1 MKKSIKILLNSLGNL
16 LHKVLNLP
24 ILVFISDSF
33 LTAKLNNKSSIKVD
47 GETIYF
53 ATPNF
58 LNRYRH
64 KTFFTKEPETLKWID
79 NFEKKDIFYDIG
91 ANVGLYSIY
100 AAKKSKAKVYCFE
113 PSFFNLEF
121 LARNIYM
128 NSLFD
133 DIFIFPIALNENI
146 SVSKFRLTSTE
157 WGGALSTFDKNFDD
171 SGNKINS
178 NFIYNTVGFDIDNL
192 TELTKIPYP
201 DHIKIDVDGLEHII
215 LLGAQKVIKRAK
227 TVLIE
232 INDNFTE
239 QKSLSEKLMLDAGFK
254 VVNKVHTESLKQPTF
269 NQFWINTQV

>member
-24 ILVFISDSF
+24 ILVFIADSF
-33 LTAKLNNKSSIKVD
+33 LTAKVNNKSSVKVD
-47 GETIYF
+47 GETIYI

-100 AAKKSKAKVYCFE
+100 AAKKRKVKVYCFE

-239 QKSLSEKLMLDAGFK
+239 QKNLSEKLMLDAGFK

>member
-33 LTAKLNNKSSIKVD
+33 LTAKVNNKSSIKVD

-100 AAKKSKAKVYCFE
+100 AAKKRKVKVYCFE

-254 VVNKVHTESLKQPTF
+254 VVNKVHTEALKQPTF

>member
-33 LTAKLNNKSSIKVD
+33 LTAKVNNKSSIKVD

-100 AAKKSKAKVYCFE
+100 AAKKRKVKVYCFE

>member
-33 LTAKLNNKSSIKVD
+33 LTAKVNNKSSIKVD

-100 AAKKSKAKVYCFE
+100 AAKKRKVKVYCFDR
-113 PSFFNLEF
+113 PMGRGFQ
-121 LARNIYM
+121 
-128 NSLFD
+128 
-133 DIFIFPIALNENI
+133 
-146 SVSKFRLTSTE
+146 VSRV
-157 WGGALSTFDKNFDD
+157 
-171 SGNKINS
+171 
-178 NFIYNTVGFDIDNL
+178 Y
-192 TELTKIPYP
+192 
-201 DHIKIDVDGLEHII
+201 
-215 LLGAQKVIKRAK
+215 
-227 TVLIE
+227 
-232 INDNFTE
+232 
-239 QKSLSEKLMLDAGFK
+239 LDA
-254 VVNKVHTESLKQPTF
+254 NKSVLRCR
-269 NQFWINTQV
+269 

>member
-33 LTAKLNNKSSIKVD
+33 LTAKVNNKSSIKVD